1 MKEKPEIIYTEYLQ
15 KSFSECPTER
25 LLFLSVILQALLDAT
40 KPTASNETDIS
51 IVSRDQAK
59 GWFFATAGVTC
70 SNFEY
75 VCENANL
82 NPKYVRGFA
91 YKVLQSKEIKYVR
104 KRINKLLSKW
114 VDYGYVTDIL

>member
-25 LLFLSVILQALLDAT
+25 LLFLSVIRQSLLDAT

-59 GWFFATAGVTC
+59 GWFFETAGVTC
-70 SNFEY
+70 SIF
-75 VCENANL
+75 
-82 NPKYVRGFA
+82 
-91 YKVLQSKEIKYVR
+91 
-104 KRINKLLSKW
+104 
-114 VDYGYVTDIL
+114 